1 MVGQA
6 VTTRGVVTAVYATG
20 GLNGHHVQTPG
31 TGGEFDP
38 GAHDASEA
46 IVVHSPDTVGTV
58 RPGQHVEVTG
68 AVVEYHGQTRISVRA
83 DGLRV
88 LDEPAEAVKPAV
100 VGCPA
105 EEAEREDLEGMLL
118 DPAGE
123 FVITDNDDL
132 NRYGEIGLAAGTTPL
147 VQPTAVGAPGSPEA
161 AAQAADNEA
170 HGVLL
175 DDGATTDYGSFANAA
190 IPLPY
195 LSRET
200 PMRIGAPV
208 DFVAPVV
215 LSYSFDAWRLQP
227 T

>member
-20 GLNGHHVQTPG
+20 GLDGYCVQTPG
-31 TGGEFDP
+31 AGGRFDP

-46 IVVHSPDTVGTV
+46 IFVHSPDTAGTV
-58 RPGQHVEVTG
+58 RPGQYVEVTG
-68 AVVEYHGQTRISVRA
+68 AVAEYHGRTRISVRA

-88 LDEPAEAVKPAV
+88 LDEPAEAVKPTV
-100 VGCPA
+100 VGWPA
-105 EEAEREDLEGMLL
+105 EEAEREDLGGMLL

-132 NRYGEIGLAAGTTPL
+132 NRYGEIGLAAGATPL
-147 VQPTAVGAPGSPEA
+147 FQPTAVGAPGSAEA

-170 HGVLL
+170 RGVLL

-190 IPLPY
+190 IPLP
-195 LSRET
+195 R
-200 PMRIGAPV
+200 AP
-208 DFVAPVV
+208 
-215 LSYSFDAWRLQP
+215 SGSS
-227 T
+227 